1 MARVEWVTGR
11 ARDRSAD
18 RIAAAHKRVAGRHH
32 PARRVGVPRQT
43 RESADHP
50 PAVVGVRLGRFR
62 RHFIPPAAAL
72 AAEGPDVR
80 LEGAHPVGD
89 DVGVPLGGSEQR
101 SAVEALFAAAESRPV
116 DDGRRRAIRP
126 LIRVQPSKLCVD
138 RIPARS
144 PVEFPGTAV
153 QKLPASHPRPLGE
166 GESARIDSSYGRT
179 CRGLACRLSG
189 LRGGAKQFRPSI
201 QSPRA
206 VGSDVASLQDNSALT
221 SQAYKTTQTARI
233 ACLQTAGRPIPPS
246 KRLRLASE
254 KTSARPPVSK
264 PCLSL
269 WTRWRSGL
277 RPRDSPVYD
286 TEGQK

>member
-62 RHFIPPAAAL
+62 RHFIPPAAVL

-80 LEGAHPVGD
+80 REGAHPVGD

-126 LIRVQPSKLCVD
+126 LIRVQPSKLSSIASQPGAQSNSRARRYKNSLRVI
-138 RIPARS
+138 RGPWARANQRASIP
-144 PVEFPGTAV
+144 PTA
-153 QKLPASHPRPLGE
+153 AH
-166 GESARIDSSYGRT
+166 A
-179 CRGLACRLSG
+179 A
-189 LRGGAKQFRPSI
+189 
-201 QSPRA
+201 
-206 VGSDVASLQDNSALT
+206 ASLADFPVYGAGRNSFDPQFKAPGPSALT
-221 SQAYKTTQTARI
+221 SQAYKTT
-233 ACLQTAGRPIPPS
+233 
-246 KRLRLASE
+246 RL
-254 KTSARPPVSK
+254 
-264 PCLSL
+264 
-269 WTRWRSGL
+269 
-277 RPRDSPVYD
+277 
-286 TEGQK
+286 